1 MKKLFVSLF
10 VLALILVG
18 ALFVLP
24 LLLTSDSMRQE
35 FASRVSAIS
44 GMEIELNGP
53 VNFSII
59 PDFGVV
65 AEQVKLS
72 APDQSFSVSAEKIVA
87 GVSLSS
93 IFSGQVEITGLDI
106 RRPEFFVDAS
116 IPASAPQNNAATSG
130 GAASENSESKDAFA
144 SAVSALERLA
154 INRLTIS
161 NGTFIT
167 KAIDDTL
174 SVVTDIDIEL
184 LAPSLDGP
192 MELAF
197 SANSDGQR
205 LSLAASL
212 DALRPILQRKPS
224 GIDIA
229 LKMEPAPHP
238 ALADL
243 TLKGII
249 QLHEDGSYQISDG
262 RFSTLGHPLRFD
274 ALYRPGKRPYGS
286 LSLQADSVD
295 LGAIKQAVSSTSTNT
310 PAGNASSPAGPATG
324 KAPDLSALAGF
335 DGDLKLVIGSFSM
348 DGAEIRNINL
358 QAALKQGVLKAKLG
372 NATIASGKV
381 TGAVNSDFNAKSPTF
396 QGSVTA
402 SALDLTN
409 IARLANADIPLT
421 GNLGLNI
428 GYAFRGL
435 DENTIK
441 NSFNFAGTIGISEGT
456 LSIPALAEAGLGTDA
471 GTISGLNVQV
481 SIKHIQKPVIVKGKM
496 NWQGETISFTTQV
509 SPRGFIQDGRGAVT
523 LAIASSKL
531 KADFVGNMNLSGAV
545 DGKVSVSTPSLGA
558 VMAWLGQGANPELK
572 AFAYSGDIRADPNN
586 LKFSKSSITLNGNRA
601 TGSGSLSFVGKPSIT
616 TNLSFNTLDI
626 AALTGGSS
634 GGGKAGSSG
643 QSNGAAGASGSDGTS
658 SANSPLDLSALR
670 KFDANIQLQAKKL
683 GYGKVSAGPVKTVL
697 TVQDGIAHLSLPST
711 PFYSGN
717 VAAEIVANGAG
728 ETAAISIN
736 AKMAGVDAATLFR
749 DAAGFER
756 MEGRLN
762 ASIKTNGAGK
772 TTKAFAKSLKG
783 SAAAKF
789 TNGAI
794 KGIDVA
800 KIYNNLATIL
810 VTGFKESA
818 GDKTEFS
825 ELGLSFV
832 IENGVATTN
841 DVKLIGPAVEMDG
854 AGNVD
859 LGEETIDMRLNPRF
873 VGLDQTSQSDLS
885 AIKIPVII
893 KGKLSQPLVYPD
905 LTAVLRDPQAALGAL
920 SKLGLNL
927 KGLGGSNGLD
937 IGKLANGKVDL
948 KQLALDQL
956 KDPDAVK
963 KIGNVIEQLLPG
975 SGGQGNSNDVLGSL
989 LGKLANPNAPAQEAP
1004 SNVFEGLTPAS
1015 GTIAIPAFS
1024 PNGRPLVTNAGTPPA
1039 SPAPAQSPPAASP
1052 PPAIG
1057 QDTLDLEKP
1066 INDLLRNIFN

>member
-1 MKKLFVSLF
+1 MSLF

-18 ALFVLP
+18 AMFILP

-44 GMEIELNGP
+44 GMDIELNGP

-72 APDQSFSVSAEKIVA
+72 APDQSFSVSAAKIVA
-87 GVSLSS
+87 GVSISS

-106 RRPEFFVDAS
+106 RHPEFFIDAS
-116 IPASAPQNNAATSG
+116 IPSSIPQNEAAASNGTSG
-130 GAASENSESKDAFA
+130 GESSENKDAFA
-144 SAVSALERLA
+144 SAVSTLERLA

-174 SVVTDIDIEL
+174 SVVTDIEVEL
-184 LAPSLDGP
+184 RAPSLDGQ
-192 MELAF
+192 MDLTF
-197 SANSDGQR
+197 SANSDGQH
-205 LSLAASL
+205 LSLEASL
-212 DALRPILQRKPS
+212 DALRPILQRQPS

-243 TLKGII
+243 TLKGVI
-249 QLHEDGSYQISDG
+249 QLREDGSYQISAG
-262 RFSTLGHPLRFD
+262 QFSTLGHPLRFD
-274 ALYRPGKRPYGS
+274 ALYRPGARPYGS

-295 LGAIKQAVSSTSTNT
+295 LGAIKQAVSLPSNSAPTK
-310 PAGNASSPAGPATG
+310 NAPSPASRTVGLTG
-324 KAPDLSALAGF
+324 SAPNLSALMGF
-335 DGDLKLVIGSFSM
+335 DGDLKLAIGSFSM

-372 NATIASGKV
+372 NATIANGKV
-381 TGAVNSDFNAKSPTF
+381 SGAVNTDFNSKSPTF
-396 QGSVTA
+396 QGSLTA
-402 SALDLTN
+402 SALDLTD
-409 IARLANADIPLT
+409 IARLANVDIPLT

-435 DENTIK
+435 DEDTIK
-441 NSFNFAGTIGISEGT
+441 NSFNFAGTIGLSKGT
-456 LSIPALAEAGLGTDA
+456 LSIPALAEAGLGKNA
-471 GTISGLNVQV
+471 GTISGLNVQTT
-481 SIKHIQKPVIVKGKM
+481 IKHIQKPVVVKGRM
-496 NWQGETISFTTQV
+496 NWQGETVSFTTQV
-509 SPRGFIQDGRGAVT
+509 SPRGFIQDGSGAVT

-531 KADFVGNMNLSGAV
+531 KADFVGNMNMSGALN
-545 DGKVSVSTPSLGA
+545 GKVSVSTPSLGA

-572 AFAYSGDIRADPNN
+572 DFAYSGDIRADPNN
-586 LKFSKSSITLNGNRA
+586 FKFSKSSITLNGNRA

-616 TNLSFNTLDI
+616 TNLSFSSLDI
-626 AALTGGSS
+626 AALMGGTSSGGKASS
-634 GGGKAGSSG
+634 GGGTGG
-643 QSNGAAGASGSDGTS
+643 TGGASGAS
-658 SANSPLDLSALR
+658 SADSPLDLSALR

-697 TVQDGIAHLSLPST
+697 TVKDGVARLSLPST

-717 VAAEIVANGAG
+717 VAAEIVANGSG
-728 ETAAISIN
+728 ETAAVSIN
-736 AKMAGVDAATLFR
+736 AKMAGVDASTLFR

-756 MEGRLN
+756 LEGRLN

-794 KGIDVA
+794 TGIDVA

-825 ELGLSFV
+825 ELGLSF
-832 IENGVATTN
+832 IIDKGIATTN
-841 DVKLIGPAVEMDG
+841 DIKLIGPAVEMDG

-859 LGEETIDMRLNPRF
+859 LGEETIDMRLNPRL
-873 VGLDQTSQSDLS
+873 VGLNQASQSDLS
-885 AIKIPVII
+885 AIKIPVVI

-920 SKLGLNL
+920 SKIGLNL
-927 KGLGGSNGLD
+927 KGLGGGNGLD
-937 IGKLANGKVDL
+937 IGKIANGKIDL
-948 KQLALDQL
+948 KQLALDKL
-956 KDPDAVK
+956 KNPDTVK
-963 KIGNVIEQLLPG
+963 KIGNVIEQLIPG
-975 SGGQGNSNDVLGSL
+975 NGTNNNTNDVLGSL

-1004 SNVFEGLTPAS
+1004 SNVFEGLTPTN
-1015 GTIAIPAFS
+1015 GTVAIPASS
-1024 PNGRPLVTNAGTPPA
+1024 PNGRPLSANAPTR
-1039 SPAPAQSPPAASP
+1039 PAPTQNPAASP
-1052 PPAIG
+1052 APAIG

-1066 INDLLRNIFN
+1066 ISDLLRNIFN